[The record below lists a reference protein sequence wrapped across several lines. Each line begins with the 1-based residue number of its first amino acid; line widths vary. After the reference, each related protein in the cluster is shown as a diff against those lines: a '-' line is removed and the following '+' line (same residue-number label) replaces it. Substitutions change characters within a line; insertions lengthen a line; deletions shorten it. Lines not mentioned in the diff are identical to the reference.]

1 MERTLAALA
10 LDPEVTVLLLLL
22 LQLLLS
28 LDIDV
33 LDAAF
38 TLVADDVLTG

>member
-1 MERTLAALA
+1 VERTLATLA

-38 TLVADDVLTG
+38 ALVADDVLTG